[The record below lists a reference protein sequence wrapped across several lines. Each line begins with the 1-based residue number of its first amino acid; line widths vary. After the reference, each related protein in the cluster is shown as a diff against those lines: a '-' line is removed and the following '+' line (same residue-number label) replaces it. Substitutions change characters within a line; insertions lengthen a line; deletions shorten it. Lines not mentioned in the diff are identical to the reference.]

1 MLLFRPVNRDADAEV
16 VAVLL
21 DEVLHGLL
29 VVVDAVGGE
38 GEAVA
43 VEPVVVA
50 AEEFRLDIITN
61 LVDKLDFEERFSADE
76 VPHHRLVG
84 EIRGGFMVKHIV
96 DESLGH
102 LPRHPFFHV
111 LAHEIAIFAS
121 QLAVFRDDEG
131 DVFRHAR
138 LPRFVSIFDF

>member
-1 MLLFRPVNRDADAEV
+1 MFLLRPVNRYAYAEV

-50 AEEFRLDIITN
+50 AEEFRLDIVAN
-61 LVDKLDFEERFSADE
+61 LVDEFYLEERFTADE

-84 EIRGGFMVKHIV
+84 EIRVGLMVEYIV
-96 DESLGH
+96 DKVLGH
-102 LPRHPFFHV
+102 LPGHPFLHV
-111 LAHEIAIFAS
+111 LAHKVTVFAS
-121 QLAVFRDDEG
+121 QLAVLGDDEG
-131 DVFRHAR
+131 D
-138 LPRFVSIFDF
+138 RF